1 MPENDFVASSFPMVI
16 IPYKEYEKMINVVHE
31 VEAIKAQNA
40 RILEQYTS
48 IRGMFS
54 ECLEKIANIERYVT
68 D

>member
-1 MPENDFVASSFPMVI
+1 MPENDFVASGFPMVI

-31 VEAIKAQNA
+31 VEVIKAQNV
-40 RILEQYTS
+40 RILEQYTA

-54 ECLEKIANIERYVT
+54 ECLEKIRNIENYVK

>member
-1 MPENDFVASSFPMVI
+1 MPENFVASEFPMVV

-31 VEAIKAQNA
+31 VEAIKVQNA
-40 RILEQYTS
+40 RILEQYTA

-54 ECLEKIANIERYVT
+54 ECLEKIRNIESYVK

>member
-1 MPENDFVASSFPMVI
+1 MPGKDFVASEFPMVI

-40 RILEQYTS
+40 RILEQYTA

-54 ECLEKIANIERYVT
+54 ECLEKIAEIRSYVT

>member
-1 MPENDFVASSFPMVI
+1 MPENFVASEFPMVI

-31 VEAIKAQNA
+31 VEAIKLQNA
-40 RILEQYTS
+40 RILEQYTA

-54 ECLEKIANIERYVT
+54 ECLEKIRNIESYVK